1 MVVKFSRSR
10 IYMLSMGIAF
20 ILLIILMGQNR
31 DLKSQLNE
39 NLEIIEEE
47 KMLEESFESNMKE
60 LTKLES
66 DLKITNSNKTDEN
79 KVISAVLK
87 GKNLSLKSYK
97 RIEDSGITKK
107 YSITIEG
114 NYKELL
120 EFIKKIE
127 VDSSQLRIMKA
138 EIIEQSTSNANLNL
152 EVEESE

>member
-1 MVVKFSRSR
+1 MTFSRSR

-20 ILLIILMGQNR
+20 ILLIILMGQNK
-31 DLKSQLNE
+31 DLKSQVNE
-39 NLEIIEEE
+39 NLEIIEEK
-47 KMLEESFESNMKE
+47 KMVEENFESNMKE

-66 DLKITNSNKTDEN
+66 DLKITNSNNSDEN

-97 RIEDSGITKK
+97 MIEDSGITKK

-127 VDSSQLRIMKA
+127 VDSSELRIMKA

>member
-1 MVVKFSRSR
+1 MTFSRSR

-20 ILLIILMGQNR
+20 ILLIILMGQNK
-31 DLKSQLNE
+31 DLKSQVNE
-39 NLEIIEEE
+39 NLEIIEEQ
-47 KMLEESFESNMKE
+47 KMLKESFESNMKE

-66 DLKITNSNKTDEN
+66 DLKITNSNNSDEN

-97 RIEDSGITKK
+97 MIEDSGITKK

-127 VDSSQLRIMKA
+127 VESSELRINKA
-138 EIIEQSTSNANLNL
+138 EIVEQNTSNGNLNL

>member
-1 MVVKFSRSR
+1 MKFSRSR

-60 LTKLES
+60 LTELES
-66 DLKITNSNKTDEN
+66 DLKITNSNKIDEN

-97 RIEDSGITKK
+97 MIEDSGITKK

-127 VDSSQLRIMKA
+127 VDSSELRIMKA
-138 EIIEQSTSNANLNL
+138 EIIEENTSNANLNL

>member
-1 MVVKFSRSR
+1 MVVAFSRSR

-20 ILLIILMGQNR
+20 MLLIILMGQNR

-39 NLEIIEEE
+39 NLEIIEEQ
-47 KMLEESFESNMKE
+47 KMVKESFESNMKE

-66 DLKITNSNKTDEN
+66 DLKITNSNSSDEN

-97 RIEDSGITKK
+97 MIEDSGITKK

-127 VDSSQLRIMKA
+127 VESSELRINKA
-138 EIIEQSTSNANLNL
+138 EIVEQNTSNGNLNL

>member
-20 ILLIILMGQNR
+20 ILLIILMGQNK
-31 DLKSQLNE
+31 DLKSQVNE
-39 NLEIIEEE
+39 NLEIIEEQ
-47 KMLEESFESNMKE
+47 KMVEENFESNMKE

-66 DLKITNSNKTDEN
+66 DLKITNSNNSDEN

-97 RIEDSGITKK
+97 MIEDSGITKK

-127 VDSSQLRIMKA
+127 VDSSELRIMKA

>member
-97 RIEDSGITKK
+97 MIEDSGITKK

>member
-1 MVVKFSRSR
+1 MTFSRSR

-31 DLKSQLNE
+31 NLKSQLNE
-39 NLEIIEEE
+39 NLEIIEEQ
-47 KMLEESFESNMKE
+47 KILEENFESNMKE

-66 DLKITNSNKTDEN
+66 DLKITNSNKIYEN

-97 RIEDSGITKK
+97 MIEDSEITKK

-120 EFIKKIE
+120 EFIKKME
-127 VDSSQLRIMKA
+127 VDSSELRIMKA

>member
-1 MVVKFSRSR
+1 MKFSRSR

>member
-1 MVVKFSRSR
+1 MTFSRSR

-20 ILLIILMGQNR
+20 ILLIILMGQNK
-31 DLKSQLNE
+31 DLKSQVNE
-39 NLEIIEEE
+39 NLEIIEEQ
-47 KMLEESFESNMKE
+47 KMVEENFESNMKE

-66 DLKITNSNKTDEN
+66 DLKITNSNNSDEN

-97 RIEDSGITKK
+97 MIEDSGITKK

-127 VDSSQLRIMKA
+127 VDSSELRIMKA

>member
-1 MVVKFSRSR
+1 MKFSRSR

-66 DLKITNSNKTDEN
+66 DLKITNSNNSDEN

-97 RIEDSGITKK
+97 MIEDSGITKK

-127 VDSSQLRIMKA
+127 VDSSELRIMKA

>member
-1 MVVKFSRSR
+1 MKFSRSR
-10 IYMLSMGIAF
+10 IYMLSIGIAF

-39 NLEIIEEE
+39 NLEIIEEQ

-66 DLKITNSNKTDEN
+66 DLKITNSNKIDEN
-79 KVISAVLK
+79 KVISEVLK

-97 RIEDSGITKK
+97 MIEDSGITKK

-127 VDSSQLRIMKA
+127 VDSSELRIMKA
-138 EIIEQSTSNANLNL
+138 EIIEENTSNANLNL

>member
-97 RIEDSGITKK
+97 MIEDSGITKK

-127 VDSSQLRIMKA
+127 VDSSQLRIMKT

>member
-1 MVVKFSRSR
+1 MTFSRSR

-20 ILLIILMGQNR
+20 ILLIILMGQNK
-31 DLKSQLNE
+31 DLKSQVNE
-39 NLEIIEEE
+39 NLEIIEEK
-47 KMLEESFESNMKE
+47 KMVEENFESNMKE

-79 KVISAVLK
+79 KVIFAVLK

-97 RIEDSGITKK
+97 MIEDSGITKK

-127 VDSSQLRIMKA
+127 VDSSELRIMKA

>member
-60 LTKLES
+60 LTELES
-66 DLKITNSNKTDEN
+66 DLKITNSNKIDEN

-97 RIEDSGITKK
+97 MIEDSGITKK

-127 VDSSQLRIMKA
+127 VDSSELRIMKA
-138 EIIEQSTSNANLNL
+138 EIIEENTSNANLNL

>member
-10 IYMLSMGIAF
+10 IYMLSIGIAF

-39 NLEIIEEE
+39 NLEIIEEQ

-66 DLKITNSNKTDEN
+66 DLKITNSNKIDEN
-79 KVISAVLK
+79 KVISEVLK

-97 RIEDSGITKK
+97 MIEDSGITKK

-127 VDSSQLRIMKA
+127 VDSSELRIMKA
-138 EIIEQSTSNANLNL
+138 EIIEENTSNANLNL

>member
-1 MVVKFSRSR
+1 MKFSRSR

-20 ILLIILMGQNR
+20 VLLIILMGQNR

-79 KVISAVLK
+79 KVISALLK

-97 RIEDSGITKK
+97 MIEDSGITKK

-127 VDSSQLRIMKA
+127 VDSSELRIMKA

>member
-1 MVVKFSRSR
+1 MKFSRSR

-138 EIIEQSTSNANLNL
+138 EIIEQNTSNANLNL

>member
-1 MVVKFSRSR
+1 MKFSRSR

-20 ILLIILMGQNR
+20 ILLLILMGQNR

>member
-1 MVVKFSRSR
+1 MKFSRSR
-10 IYMLSMGIAF
+10 IYMLSMGMAF

-39 NLEIIEEE
+39 NLEIIEEQ
-47 KMLEESFESNMKE
+47 KMLKESFESNMKE

-66 DLKITNSNKTDEN
+66 DLKITNSNNSDEN
-79 KVISAVLK
+79 KVIFAVLK
-87 GKNLSLKSYK
+87 GKNLALKSYK
-97 RIEDSGITKK
+97 MIEDSGITKK

-120 EFIKKIE
+120 EFIKKME
-127 VDSSQLRIMKA
+127 VDSSELRIMKA
-138 EIIEQSTSNANLNL
+138 EIIEQNTSNVNLNL

>member
-31 DLKSQLNE
+31 DLKSQVNE
-39 NLEIIEEE
+39 NLEIIEEQ

-66 DLKITNSNKTDEN
+66 DLKITNSNKIDEN
-79 KVISAVLK
+79 KVISEVLK

-97 RIEDSGITKK
+97 MIEDSGITKK

-127 VDSSQLRIMKA
+127 VDSSELRIMKA
-138 EIIEQSTSNANLNL
+138 EIIEENTSNANLNL